1 MSLDVPGLALVF
13 STGALALFSPCSF
26 PMLPGYVLYYV
37 GSKGSPKR
45 ALYAGA
51 ACTLGVLAVFTAIGL
66 AASALR
72 LLAPQHVPLLGLV
85 AGIIVI
91 SMGVGMTVELKLP
104 ALFTI
109 ASAPRRRGLAGAF
122 LYGVAYGLAS
132 SGCSIPIF
140 LSIVLY
146 AIAAGGP
153 LGPLH
158 GAIAF
163 LVYAL
168 GMGTSLIAITVLAA
182 KAKELAL
189 KRAAGAIPRLQ
200 RASGALLIAI
210 GAYLIYYHLLLYAA

>member
-1 MSLDVPGLALVF
+1 LSLDVPGLALVF

-51 ACTLGVLAVFTAIGL
+51 ACTLGVLAVFSVIGL

-72 LLAPQHVPLLGLV
+72 LLAPHHAPLLGLV

-91 SMGVGMTVELKLP
+91 SMGVGMMVELKLP
-104 ALFTI
+104 ALFAVTR
-109 ASAPRRRGLAGAF
+109 APRQRGLASAF
-122 LYGVAYGLAS
+122 LYGIAYGLAS

-146 AIAAGGP
+146 AIVAGGP
-153 LGPLH
+153 LGPLY
-158 GAIAF
+158 GAMAF

-168 GMGTSLIAITVLAA
+168 GMGASLIAITVLAA
-182 KAKELAL
+182 KAKELVL
-189 KRAAGAIPRLQ
+189 KRVAGATPWLQ

-210 GAYLIYYHLLLYAA
+210 GAYLIYSYLLLYAA